1 MEPEAW
7 AKARESLAKVNGVAT
22 IASQSPAYQQLQQAY
37 YGWSNVYNTPPY
49 WNQQGSY
56 QPQQSS
62 TIYPQQQSWPNYS
75 YGMANQ
81 AGATH
86 VNTMMSHQ
94 PMMTPQAP
102 MPPPQPTLSTPTLH
116 ATPLVNNN
124 NNINNCPYSSPS
136 RPPSSTPSISNTNM
150 SNSNNNN
157 FIRFKLQN
165 PTNQQQQQQ
174 QKQIH
179 HSTSSGFSFGAKN
192 QIQHNNMISDNDN
205 QNNNEGDK
213 SRNLGLLGSSSKS
226 SQKSTEMKSSS
237 NDFPPDLQDYVNR
250 AFALSNNDLDK
261 DRIEIILK
269 GKLTLALKN
278 GTLYSKDWKKEPLPL
293 LNQSGDGNKNKS
305 SANTKNLSKP
315 LSGDS
320 YKYKGYFSSP
330 EKSPTLSSSSSSS
343 NNEDDRF
350 HNGSGG
356 RHHSSFEDNRNNST
370 KSIGNKKLTKND
382 KKNKNK
388 NNEDFIP
395 LIESINNNGS
405 GKKNRRGKKRKNR
418 QQMNKKGKKSNKK
431 SPFWNDFVD
440 DDDGSDD
447 DRDNDFDD
455 DDENSIT
462 KPTSSDIFSKE
473 NVAKRKARFED
484 SINIQ
489 SSIKTNSFKKSNT
502 REVVRF
508 KSNPRSSS
516 ASFSFDCEGFGE
528 FDLSTIEP
536 IVGTNDNLE
545 KQYLRLTQAPDPS
558 TVRPLE
564 VLRKSLKMVK
574 DKWRTGQDYNYVCN
588 QLKSIRQDITVQCI
602 RNNFTVEVYET
613 HARIAL
619 EKGDHGEFNQCQS
632 QLKVLYKEKE
642 NVGDCPNRCEFL
654 GYLILYYIYSKNES
668 DLQNILHELDRHDK
682 QDEVISHALRV
693 RNAWSL
699 KFYHQL
705 FRLYDRAPK
714 MSGYLMDWFIERERK
729 LALMTIIKSY
739 RPTIPLSF
747 LRKELSFNN
756 DTDFSEFI
764 SQFDVKYLEHQPKN
778 AMTKKV
784 ADIDDRIIDCKA
796 SQTSLLQQQRQ

>member
-1 MEPEAW
+1 
-7 AKARESLAKVNGVAT
+7 
-22 IASQSPAYQQLQQAY
+22 
-37 YGWSNVYNTPPY
+37 
-49 WNQQGSY
+49 
-56 QPQQSS
+56 
-62 TIYPQQQSWPNYS
+62 
-75 YGMANQ
+75 MANQ

-388 NNEDFIP
+388 
-395 LIESINNNGS
+395 
-405 GKKNRRGKKRKNR
+405 K
-418 QQMNKKGKKSNKK
+418 
-431 SPFWNDFVD
+431 
-440 DDDGSDD
+440 
-447 DRDNDFDD
+447 
-455 DDENSIT
+455 
-462 KPTSSDIFSKE
+462 
-473 NVAKRKARFED
+473 
-484 SINIQ
+484 
-489 SSIKTNSFKKSNT
+489 
-502 REVVRF
+502 
-508 KSNPRSSS
+508 
-516 ASFSFDCEGFGE
+516 
-528 FDLSTIEP
+528 
-536 IVGTNDNLE
+536 
-545 KQYLRLTQAPDPS
+545 
-558 TVRPLE
+558 
-564 VLRKSLKMVK
+564 
-574 DKWRTGQDYNYVCN
+574 
-588 QLKSIRQDITVQCI
+588 
-602 RNNFTVEVYET
+602 
-613 HARIAL
+613 
-619 EKGDHGEFNQCQS
+619 
-632 QLKVLYKEKE
+632 
-642 NVGDCPNRCEFL
+642 
-654 GYLILYYIYSKNES
+654 
-668 DLQNILHELDRHDK
+668 
-682 QDEVISHALRV
+682 
-693 RNAWSL
+693 
-699 KFYHQL
+699 
-705 FRLYDRAPK
+705 
-714 MSGYLMDWFIERERK
+714 
-729 LALMTIIKSY
+729 
-739 RPTIPLSF
+739 
-747 LRKELSFNN
+747 
-756 DTDFSEFI
+756 
-764 SQFDVKYLEHQPKN
+764 
-778 AMTKKV
+778 
-784 ADIDDRIIDCKA
+784 
-796 SQTSLLQQQRQ
+796 